1 MYQLT
6 NQQKIENLQEIK
18 DQKQRKIENLQKEVS
33 GIEAKIQRL
42 KSKGSETSTP
52 VSTTRGVKTSTP
64 LEIIPEAVRSNYEYD
79 SNAPSYESIRGLD
92 AF

>member
-18 DQKQRKIENLQKEVS
+18 DQKQKKIENLQKEIS

-42 KSKGSETSTP
+42 KSKGSSPSTP
-52 VSTTRGVKTSTP
+52 ISTTRGVTKTSTP
-64 LEIIPEAVRSNYEYD
+64 LEIIPEAVRQNFEYD
-79 SNAPSYESIRGLD
+79 PTAPSYQTIRG
-92 AF
+92 FS